1 MEHGN
6 VGPLQALQHVL
17 RFHTL
22 QAVMHRIVSYTPHC
36 LNYTR
41 LPHTVSPAARTA
53 SHTSQLA
60 AALSVQSSVPE
71 HISTQTSIIHK
82 KYTTIVLYS
91 AFVKLAPE
99 AQMGLRSHTTGRG
112 PTVALPWLFLDLFRP
127 LVHFGAL
134 STHGRSQ
141 AQAFPH
147 AP

>member
-6 VGPLQALQHVL
+6 VGSLQALQHVL

-36 LNYTR
+36 LNYTYCI
-41 LPHTVSPAARTA
+41 SGSSY

-71 HISTQTSIIHK
+71 HISTQTSIIHE
-82 KYTTIVLYS
+82 KYTKHVLYS

-99 AQMGLRSHTTGRG
+99 AQMGLRSHMTGRG

-127 LVHFGAL
+127 LVHFGVL